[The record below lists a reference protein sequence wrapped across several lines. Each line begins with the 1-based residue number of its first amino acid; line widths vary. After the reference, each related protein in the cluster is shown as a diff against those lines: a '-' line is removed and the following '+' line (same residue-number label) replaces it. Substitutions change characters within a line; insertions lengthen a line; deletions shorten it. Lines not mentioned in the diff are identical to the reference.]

1 MAVLFSNVIAK
12 ANDQSVSFLVI
23 GCPCSFEELEG
34 WRIFDDF
41 LSEIEAKTEVFVHA
55 ENYVYGEGTHFIAT
69 PEEVAYFHLRREQT
83 PDFLETRC
91 SKVGDNDF
99 SFTWDPGELFEME
112 MR

>member
-1 MAVLFSNVIAK
+1 M
-12 ANDQSVSFLVI
+12 
-23 GCPCSFEELEG
+23 
-34 WRIFDDF
+34 
-41 LSEIEAKTEVFVHA
+41 
-55 ENYVYGEGTHFIAT
+55 YGEGTHFIAT